1 VEQAAAVAALAPDPD
16 RAPAVP
22 VDGADLRAVEG
33 ANTGPIAKF
42 HPIPFAIGPGED
54 SSARALEDAKLAA
67 LAEFAA
73 GAGHEI
79 NNPLATIV
87 GRAQA
92 LLKHETDPGRRQ
104 SLATI
109 AAQAFRIR
117 DMIGDLMVFA
127 RPPAPAPE
135 RLLVSEAVSAVVAR
149 FQDAARERACRLTF
163 RAESAVF
170 ASIDPTQLAIVVSE
184 LVRNALDALGPA
196 GGAIQ
201 VSVAAA
207 TVDGQPY
214 AVTSVADNGS
224 GLSDLDRE
232 HLFDPFYSGRAAGR
246 GLGFGLCKCWRI
258 VIGHGGWIDVATTAG
273 SGSTFDVYWPAPLA
287 PNEMMPGAVTLGA
300 VTLAEA
306 EAGERGP
313 GSATDCANG

>member
-1 VEQAAAVAALAPDPD
+1 MEAAAPCAMVAKP
-16 RAPAVP
+16 R
-22 VDGADLRAVEG
+22 
-33 ANTGPIAKF
+33 
-42 HPIPFAIGPGED
+42 PIPFATG
-54 SSARALEDAKLAA
+54 SAAAYSERQLEDAKLAA

-92 LLKHETDPGRRQ
+92 LLKHETDPARRQ
-104 SLATI
+104 GLATI

-135 RLLVSEAVSAVVAR
+135 RLLVNDAVSRVTER
-149 FQDAARERACRLTF
+149 FQDAARERGASLTF
-163 RAESAVF
+163 RADSTVF

-184 LVRNALDALGPA
+184 LVRNALDAVGPT
-196 GGAIQ
+196 GGMIQ
-201 VSVAAA
+201 VSVASA
-207 TVDGQPY
+207 TIDGQAN

-224 GLSDLDRE
+224 GLSDLDRS

-258 VIGHGGWIDVATTAG
+258 ASAHGGWIGVETTAG
-273 SGSTFDVYWPAPLA
+273 SGSTFDVYWPAAREASEVMRTEVPTA
-287 PNEMMPGAVTLGA
+287 AIGADEPETD
-300 VTLAEA
+300 
-306 EAGERGP
+306 
-313 GSATDCANG
+313 SATDCANG

>member
-22 VDGADLRAVEG
+22 VGGADLRAVEG
-33 ANTGPIAKF
+33 ANTGAVAKF
-42 HPIPFAIGPGED
+42 NPIPFAIGPGEAT
-54 SSARALEDAKLAA
+54 SARALEDAKLAA

-109 AAQAFRIR
+109 AAQAFRVR

-127 RPPAPAPE
+127 RPPAPVPE
-135 RLLVSEAVSAVVAR
+135 RLLVNDAVSAVVDR

-170 ASIDPTQLAIVVSE
+170 ASIDPTQLAIVASE
-184 LVRNALDALGPA
+184 LVRNALDVVEPA
-196 GGAIQ
+196 GGTIQ
-201 VSVAAA
+201 VSVAAV
-207 TVDGQPY
+207 TVDGQP
-214 AVTSVADNGS
+214 
-224 GLSDLDRE
+224 
-232 HLFDPFYSGRAAGR
+232 H
-246 GLGFGLCKCWRI
+246 
-258 VIGHGGWIDVATTAG
+258 
-273 SGSTFDVYWPAPLA
+273 
-287 PNEMMPGAVTLGA
+287 AVTLLRTTGVDFQNWTGRISSIRFIQA
-300 VTLAEA
+300 ARPGGGWDSDCASAGGSSRVTA
-306 EAGERGP
+306 AGSTSRRRRGP
-313 GSATDCANG
+313 ARPLTSIGPRRWCRVK

>member
-22 VDGADLRAVEG
+22 VGCADPRAVEG
-33 ANTGPIAKF
+33 ADAGPVAKF
-42 HPIPFAIGPGED
+42 NPIPFAIGPGEAA
-54 SSARALEDAKLAA
+54 SARVLEDAKLAA

-127 RPPAPAPE
+127 RPPAPTPE
-135 RLLVSEAVSAVVAR
+135 RLLVNEAVSAAVDR
-149 FQDAARERACRLTF
+149 FHDAARERACRLAF
-163 RAESAVF
+163 RGESTVF

-184 LVRNALDALGPA
+184 LVRNALDAVGPA
-196 GGAIQ
+196 GGTIE
-201 VSVAAA
+201 VGVAAA
-207 TVDGQPY
+207 TVDGQAY
-214 AVTSVADNGS
+214 AVTTVADNGS
-224 GLSDLDRE
+224 GLSDLDRA

-258 VIGHGGWIDVATTAG
+258 VTGHGGWIDVATTAG
-273 SGSTFDVYWPAPLA
+273 SGSTFDVYWPATLA
-287 PNEMMPGAVTLGA
+287 PGDVTPDAVMPDAVTPA
-300 VTLAEA
+300 AEA
-306 EAGERGP
+306 SARGP

>member
-1 VEQAAAVAALAPDPD
+1 VEHAAAVAALAPDPD

-22 VDGADLRAVEG
+22 VSCADLRAVEG
-33 ANTGPIAKF
+33 ARAGPVANGR
-42 HPIPFAIGPGED
+42 PIPFAIGPGED
-54 SSARALEDAKLAA
+54 SSAHALEDAKLAA

-92 LLKHETDPGRRQ
+92 LLRHETDPGRRQ

-127 RPPAPAPE
+127 RPPAPVLE
-135 RLLVSEAVSAVVAR
+135 RLLVNEAVSDVVAR
-149 FQDAARERACRLTF
+149 FQDTARECVCRLTF

-170 ASIDPTQLAIVVSE
+170 ASIDPTQLSIVVSE
-184 LVRNALDALGPA
+184 FVRNALDAVGPT
-196 GGAIQ
+196 GGGTVQ

-207 TVDGQPY
+207 TVDGQHY

-258 VIGHGGWIDVATTAG
+258 VTGHGGWIDVATTAG
-273 SGSTFDVYWPAPLA
+273 SGSTFDAYWPVPLA
-287 PNEMMPGAVTLGA
+287 PSEVTPCAVMPGDVTRA
-300 VTLAEA
+300 AEA
-306 EAGERGP
+306 SERGP